1 MQRRNFINLIPT
13 MGIAGSVI
21 PLTGMNM
28 KEERS
33 VIADSRQYWF
43 SVLTRIAY
51 PLLNSLSNETL
62 KKKMPVE
69 STPGNIENRKEVTYL
84 EAFGRIVAG
93 ISPWLE
99 LGEDNTTCPDFM
111 NFTKGEQPLV
121 DAAFLANYRKN
132 LTLVRSEM
140 RCRP

>member
-33 VIADSRQYWF
+33 VIADSRQYWL

-93 ISPWLE
+93 ISHWLE
-99 LGEDNTTCPDFM
+99 L
-111 NFTKGEQPLV
+111 GEQPLV